1 MPDLPGTM
9 QRVKEQTSDAI
20 NREIQKNIQANI
32 AYFRGREQ
40 AEIEQR
46 IEELNQEWDTER
58 VLEANASTLVIV
70 GSILAAKVNKRW
82 NILTG
87 VVGSFLLQHAIQG
100 WCPPLSIIRRLGTR
114 TVSEIN
120 QEKEAL
126 QKMLKS

>member
-9 QRVKEQTSDAI
+9 QRVKEQTPDAI

-32 AYFRGREQ
+32 NYFRGRDQ

-70 GSILAAKVNKRW
+70 GSILAATVNKKW

-100 WCPPLSIIRRLGTR
+100 WCPPLPLIRRLGTR